1 MTEKHSLEAERAV
14 LGGCLLE
21 PSRIGKVEEKVGVVD
36 FIQPI
41 HKAVWRTLKEMATDG
56 KGIDLMT
63 VTDALDGDMA
73 YVQGGGMGY
82 VAEMIRETPSS
93 TNVLMYADI
102 VKDRA
107 ERRRLDSVLL
117 DLGQLNNDNKIN
129 FHDLIDR
136 AQGMVTGLVGNGEQ
150 HVGEVGDW
158 LQEFLERFADKADGK
173 IDPMGTTTGIK
184 ELDEKTFGFHD
195 DQLWILMAESGMGKT
210 MVAVCWMLAAA
221 LSGRPVVMFQ
231 QEMGR
236 DAMMN
241 RAIASHARLD
251 LNDIRKPHPGLGD
264 EFWSKF
270 SATALVMKSAPMVI
284 DDRPGMTPSQIAR
297 SARRWRDHFKVKGY
311 AKAPVFFI
319 DHAGIVEPDDKRMP
333 REQQMADIANQSKR
347 LAKSLS
353 TSVVLLAQTNR
364 DNVKR
369 QDKRPIVTDLRE
381 SAALQ
386 HNADVIIGAYRDVVH
401 NKESQMADAMEL
413 IVLKQRD
420 GETGTVYVSCNPRKS
435 WVGDMSADRM
445 AGIREERQAA
455 DNQKAGG
462 GYGGLL

>member
-1 MTEKHSLEAERAV
+1 MADKFSLEAERAV
-14 LGGCLLE
+14 LGGCLLD
-21 PSRIGKVEEKVGVVD
+21 PSRIGKVEEKVSGAD
-36 FIQPI
+36 FIQPL
-41 HKAVWRTLKEMATDG
+41 HKAVWRAIKEMSTDG

-63 VTDALDGDMA
+63 VTDALEGDTA
-73 YVQGGGMGY
+73 YAQGGGMAY

-102 VKDRA
+102 VKDRS
-107 ERRRLDSVLL
+107 ERRKLDSVLA
-117 DLGQLNNDNKIN
+117 DLGQLNNDSKIN
-129 FHDLIDR
+129 FHDLVDR
-136 AQGMVTGLVGNGEQ
+136 AQSMVTGLVGNGEQ

-158 LQEFLERFADKADGK
+158 LQGFLERFADKADGK

-210 MVAVCWMLAAA
+210 MVAVCWMLACS

-236 DAMMN
+236 DALMN
-241 RAIASHARLD
+241 RAIASHGQLD
-251 LNDIRKPHPGLGD
+251 LNDIRRPHPGLGE

-270 SATALVMKSAPMVI
+270 SASALVMKSAPMVI

-297 SARRWRDHFKVKGY
+297 SARRWRDHFKAKGY

-364 DNVKR
+364 DSVKR

-401 NKESQMADAMEL
+401 NKDSQMADAMEL

-420 GETGTVYVSCNPRKS
+420 GETGTVYAACNPRKS

-445 AGIREERQAA
+445 AGILEERNQAA
-455 DNQKAGG
+455 QQKSSAFGG
-462 GYGGLL
+462 IL